1 VRGRHLLRLLP
12 FLAAVAC
19 GPAEPTPSPSPTPD
33 ACASSPTEYATVVS
47 GWWVPSCSLVQNI
60 YNDPQ
65 KALGSPDAAG
75 VGPDG
80 YSGFVSLGF
89 GGHVTVDMRGCI
101 TDRSGPDIRVYQ
113 AVGSEPVSVYV
124 SLSPD
129 GPFTLL
135 EARKECGDRFSGLRH
150 QCEFDLASG
159 GVAKARY
166 VRVEDGELYACP
178 GDTVTEGADLDAVQ
192 AVGVTVVSAPELAR

>member
-1 VRGRHLLRLLP
+1 MRGRHLLRLLP

-19 GPAEPTPSPSPTPD
+19 GPAEPTPSPSPTADP
-33 ACASSPTEYATVVS
+33 CGASLSEFATAVAE
-47 GWWVPSCSLVQNI
+47 WWVPACSLVQNI
-60 YNDPQ
+60 YNDPL
-65 KALGSPDAAG
+65 KALGPPDAAG

-89 GGHVTVDMRGCI
+89 GGHVTVDMRGCM

-113 AVGSEPVSVYV
+113 AVGAEPVSVYV

-135 EARKECGDRFSGLRH
+135 AARKECGERFSGLRRM
-150 QCEFDLASG
+150 CEFDLASA
-159 GVAKARY
+159 GVTRARY
-166 VRVEDGELYACP
+166 IRVEDGELYACP

-192 AVGVTVVSAPELAR
+192 AIGVSVASAPE